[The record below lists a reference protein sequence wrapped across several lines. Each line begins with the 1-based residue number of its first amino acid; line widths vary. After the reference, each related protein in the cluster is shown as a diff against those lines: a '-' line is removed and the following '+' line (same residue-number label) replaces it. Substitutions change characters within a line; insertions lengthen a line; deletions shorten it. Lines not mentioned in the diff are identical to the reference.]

1 MPHDYVKIKA
11 QTCHGTIDSPDSD
24 VLCDSG
30 KFNFSTEYA
39 ATEKKVVFVGNQK
52 LQIFTPEQNL

>member
-11 QTCHGTIDSPDSD
+11 QTCDGTIDSPDSD

-39 ATEKKVVFVGNQK
+39 ATEKKVVF
-52 LQIFTPEQNL
+52 FFFFF